1 MIGIDANVLLRLVL
15 KDDEVQSGQ
24 AVKLFERLS
33 SESPGF
39 INTTVLMEFI
49 WTARRHAKMTRTE
62 LKMILSGL
70 LDSDNIVLQD
80 EDVIELVLDEM
91 DRSSEEFTDIFIALK
106 TPTTGCS
113 QTMTFDRGAATKV
126 PGMELLT

>member
-1 MIGIDANVLLRLVL
+1 MIGIDTNVLLRLVL
-15 KDDEVQSGQ
+15 KDDKLQSGK

-33 SESPGF
+33 PERPGF
-39 INTTVLMEFI
+39 INTTILMEFI
-49 WTARRHAKMTRTE
+49 WTARRHARMTKTE
-62 LKMILSGL
+62 LKTILSGL

-91 DRSSEEFTDIFIALK
+91 DRSSEEFTDIFIAFK
-106 TPTTGCS
+106 NRSAGCS
-113 QTMTFDRGAATKV
+113 PTMTFDRGAATKV

>member
-1 MIGIDANVLLRLVL
+1 MIGIDTNVLLRLVL
-15 KDDEVQSGQ
+15 KDDKLQSGK

-33 SESPGF
+33 PEKPGF
-39 INTTVLMEFI
+39 INTAVLMEFI
-49 WTARRHAKMTRTE
+49 WTARRHARMTKTE

-91 DRSSEEFTDIFIALK
+91 DRSSEEFTDIFIAFK
-106 TPTTGCS
+106 NRTAGCS
-113 QTMTFDRGAATKV
+113 PTMTFDRGAATRV

>member
-1 MIGIDANVLLRLVL
+1 MIGIDTNVLLRLVL
-15 KDDEVQSGQ
+15 QDDRAQSKR
-24 AVKLFERLS
+24 ALTLFEQLS
-33 SESPGF
+33 PEMPGF

-49 WTARRHAKMTRTE
+49 WTARRHAKMTKDE
-62 LKMILSGL
+62 LKKILSGL

-91 DRSSEEFTDIFIALK
+91 EQSSEEFTDIFIAIK
-106 TPTTGCS
+106 NRNTGCGH
-113 QTMTFDRGAATKV
+113 TVTFDKVAAGKV

>member
-1 MIGIDANVLLRLVL
+1 MIGIDTNVLLRLVL

-49 WTARRHAKMTRTE
+49 WTARRHAKMTKTE

-91 DRSSEEFTDIFIALK
+91 DRSSEEFTDIFIAFK
-106 TPTTGCS
+106 NRTTGCS
-113 QTMTFDRGAATKV
+113 QTMTFDRGAAANV
-126 PGMELLT
+126 RGMELLT